1 MLKYRAL
8 LTGFLITHLLLAQVA
23 AFAWGNEGH
32 HYINSV
38 AAKRIPH
45 DMPGFFR
52 SAGDRLT
59 YLAVEPDRWREKVE
73 PTLKNWQEP
82 DHFLNMERLEGMGEL
97 PVRPYEFI
105 QKLYEKQATIADP
118 KERSEYL
125 PENIGMQPYAAIAMY
140 ERLKVAFRE
149 YRNLKKEHK
158 STKPAETEAVYAA
171 GILGHYVGDAAQPL
185 HASIQ
190 YNGWVGDNPNGF
202 TTRKTIHYEFESAFV
217 AKNVKGSEFEKLVK
231 GPAAISDPFADYV
244 AYLHQSN
251 GLVTQLY
258 TLDKDHAFENQGTAA
273 GKEFVLRR
281 LAAGSQK
288 LVDLW
293 YTAWLESAK
302 DVPPYVPPKP
312 VSGQS
317 PTS

>member
-1 MLKYRAL
+1 MIRVRAL
-8 LTGFLITHLLLAQVA
+8 LVIISMLLTQLEV
-23 AFAWGNEGH
+23 FGWGNEGH
-32 HYINSV
+32 HYINEV
-38 AAKRIPH
+38 AARKIPH
-45 DMPGFFR
+45 EMPGFFR
-52 SAGDRLT
+52 SAGERLT

-73 PTLKNWQEP
+73 PTVKNWQEP
-82 DHFLNMERLEGMGEL
+82 DHFFNMERLEGMGEL

-105 QKLYEKQATIADP
+105 QKLYEKQATITDP
-118 KERSEYL
+118 RERSEYL
-125 PENIGMQPYAAIAMY
+125 PENIGMQPYAAIRMY

-158 STKPAETEAVYAA
+158 STKAAELEAIYAA
-171 GILGHYVGDAAQPL
+171 GILGHYVGDASQPL

-190 YNGWVGDNPNGF
+190 YNGWIGDNPNGF
-202 TTRKTIHYEFESAFV
+202 TTRKTIHYEFESEFV
-217 AKNVKGSEFEKLVK
+217 AKNVKASDFEKLVN
-231 GPAAISDPFADYV
+231 GPHPISAPFPDYL

-258 TLDKDHAFENQGTAA
+258 TLDKEHGFENQGTPA
-273 GKEFVLRR
+273 GKEFVVRR
-281 LAAGSQK
+281 LAAASQK

-302 DVPPYVPPKP
+302 EVPPYVPPKP
-312 VSGQS
+312 VSSPS